1 MSDETARCIL
11 HVDMDAFYVSV
22 EMRRHPE
29 LVGRPVV
36 VGGSGNRGVVAA
48 ANYEARRYGV
58 FSAMSSSKARRLCP
72 DAVFLSGDHAHYAEV
87 SRQVHEVFE
96 AFTPHIEPIALDEA
110 FLDVTG
116 SRTLFGSG
124 VEIGHDI
131 RGRIAN
137 ELDLPCSVGVATSK
151 FIAKLASKRA
161 KPIVSDRGVSPG
173 PGVLEI
179 EPGTEL
185 EFLHPLPIQ
194 ALWGVGPVTFAKLE
208 RIGVRRVGDLLT
220 LGSPALEV
228 AVGRSAGRHLFDLAN
243 GVDNRPVE
251 TSREIKSISHEETFA
266 HDITD
271 HSAMRVEVVRLAD
284 AVAARLR
291 RHGHAARTIQL
302 KVRWSNFEFIT
313 RSITPGSPVTSAPA
327 MVRALEDILT
337 TIDPTPGIR
346 LIGVGVSGFVE
357 PVEQLSL
364 LDLVD
369 DEGQRSTA
377 DTDRDWAPASS
388 AVDRI
393 RDKFGR
399 DAINPASVLRPKGS
413 TSSGR
418 WGPDAPLTPST
429 DDDDE
434 PGAEPS
440 V

>member
-1 MSDETARCIL
+1 M
-11 HVDMDAFYVSV
+11 
-22 EMRRHPE
+22 
-29 LVGRPVV
+29 
-36 VGGSGNRGVVAA
+36 
-48 ANYEARRYGV
+48 
-58 FSAMSSSKARRLCP
+58 
-72 DAVFLSGDHAHYAEV
+72 
-87 SRQVHEVFE
+87 
-96 AFTPHIEPIALDEA
+96 
-110 FLDVTG
+110 
-116 SRTLFGSG
+116 
-124 VEIGHDI
+124 
-131 RGRIAN
+131 
-137 ELDLPCSVGVATSK
+137 
-151 FIAKLASKRA
+151 ASKRA

-429 DDDDE
+429 DDDE